1 MNENGSNEGHLIGRV
16 RQKRFLSLFV
26 LAHFLSGGC
35 LALAVVSVVLDH
47 ANRTLQGQLQQQSS
61 GVREELQRVSSV
73 ENLSQNILTDLGNA
87 AVSNVEIRVL
97 LARHGYSLSNSTN
110 APKISTT
117 ELEKGLDRVQASSM
131 VGPRIPVQEIKP

>member
-1 MNENGSNEGHLIGRV
+1 M
-16 RQKRFLSLFV
+16 SLTHPQGGPSKVHRSFFFMAR
-26 LAHFLSGGC
+26 LPLFLSGGC
-35 LALAVVSVVLDH
+35 LALAVASVVLDY
-47 ANRTLQGQLQQQSS
+47 ANRSLQDQLQQQTV
-61 GVREELQRVSSV
+61 GVREELKRVSEV

-110 APKISTT
+110 TPKISTT

-131 VGPRIPVQEIKP
+131 VGPRIPVQEVKP